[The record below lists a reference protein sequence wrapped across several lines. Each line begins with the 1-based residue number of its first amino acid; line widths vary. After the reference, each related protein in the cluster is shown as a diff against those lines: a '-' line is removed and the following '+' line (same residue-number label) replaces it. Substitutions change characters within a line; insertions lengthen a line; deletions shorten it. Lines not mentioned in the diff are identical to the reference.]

1 MEVRF
6 SVIETQWGRFLAGW
20 VPAGLVSL
28 HFPGHHPQVPLSPP
42 DGPARELERE
52 LNEYLEGERRSFTL
66 PLVLR
71 GTPFQ
76 LRVWGALLSI
86 PYGMTVTY
94 GEVAARIGSPRA
106 VRAVGRAVG
115 ANPIPILVPCHRV
128 LPKHGGLGN
137 FGPGPQWKERL
148 LRLEGAI

>member
-6 SVIETQWGRFLAGW
+6 SVIETGWGRFLVGW
-20 VPAGLVSL
+20 IPAGIVSL
-28 HFPGHHPQVPLSPP
+28 HFPGHRPRRAVSPP
-42 DGPARELERE
+42 KGPARELGRE
-52 LNEYLEGERRSFTL
+52 LDGYLAGERRSFSV

-94 GEVAARIGSPRA
+94 GELAARIGNPRA
-106 VRAVGRAVG
+106 TRAVGRAVG

-128 LPKHGGLGN
+128 VPQGGGIGG
-137 FGPGPQWKERL
+137 FGPGPHWKERL